1 LVLIVTRKETFP
13 PTLEEGKPVKVVAV
27 GAGVM
32 VIVSVL
38 DVLES

>member
-1 LVLIVTRKETFP
+1 VVLTVTTKDTFP
-13 PTLEEGKPVKVVAV
+13 PTLEEGKPVRVVVV

-38 DVLES
+38 DVLEL